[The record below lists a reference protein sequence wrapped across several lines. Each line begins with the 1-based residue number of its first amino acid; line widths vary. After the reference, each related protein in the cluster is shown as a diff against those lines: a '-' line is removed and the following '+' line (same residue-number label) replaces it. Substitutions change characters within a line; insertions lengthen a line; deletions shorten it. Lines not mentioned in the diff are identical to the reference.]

1 MLFIFKKI
9 AVEKCSA
16 VSDMSSQGGDVPFL
30 IAGVRCSRRR
40 PNTFRDRQKLDFLM
54 TAVENLPSPM
64 AGLLK
69 IHRTFTAIF
78 QSARVLGK
86 GLMTG

>member
-9 AVEKCSA
+9 TVEKCSA
-16 VSDMSSQGGDVPFL
+16 VSDMFSRGGDVPFL
-30 IAGVRCSRRR
+30 IAGVHCKRH

-54 TAVENLPSPM
+54 MAVENLPSPT